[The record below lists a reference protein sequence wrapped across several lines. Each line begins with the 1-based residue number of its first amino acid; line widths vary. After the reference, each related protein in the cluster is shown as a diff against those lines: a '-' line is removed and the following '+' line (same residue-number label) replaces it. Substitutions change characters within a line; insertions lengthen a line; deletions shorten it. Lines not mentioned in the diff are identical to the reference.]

1 METTSYI
8 GIMEKWKVLG
18 HIGGYLLEK
27 KCLVQQIFLMKVA
40 CDELLGDSC
49 VRSCNRSD
57 GSTSATGV
65 QMRGGENERIPLPTQ
80 VQSYLG
86 ELPDARAKS
95 FGQLFVLNL
104 QYLIMHK
111 TPPHEQPYFSPAWF
125 FPGLYRCGFRWM
137 LRVHR
142 NHLFVLRRW
151 HSKSNYYRSAYTARF
166 AGGRASCRKPASK
179 LAYRIPCK
187 GAAIARSAL
196 CRLRRTQQRRATL

>member
-1 METTSYI
+1 MCGAVTSRMGARLQQVYKS
-8 GIMEKWKVLG
+8 GREKTNA
-18 HIGGYLLEK
+18 
-27 KCLVQQIFLMKVA
+27 FLSQHKFKA
-40 CDELLGDSC
+40 
-49 VRSCNRSD
+49 
-57 GSTSATGV
+57 
-65 QMRGGENERIPLPTQ
+65 I
-80 VQSYLG
+80 QSYLG
-86 ELPDARAKS
+86 ELRDARAKS

-104 QYLIMHK
+104 QYLIMYK

-179 LAYRIPCK
+179 LAYRILCK
-187 GAAIARSAL
+187 GAAIARSAV